1 MNNPL
6 TNGDYLDWCLRQ
18 EVFAERLYEELARRP
33 EVAEADRVLL
43 RQLAAQERDHI
54 TSLQF
59 VQRLLRLAQELE
71 LAFELNAEQRQL
83 LAACERETAGV
94 KPAELSLAQGYALAK
109 RMEERFI
116 EVHCLLE
123 QTTGNKELARL
134 FRQLRTGDQEHF
146 EALLRLLGRAGEPA
160 PAKTGPA

>member
-18 EVFAERLYEELARRP
+18 EVFAEQLYEELARRP
-33 EVAEADRVLL
+33 EVVEADRALL

-71 LAFELNAEQRQL
+71 IAFNLSAEQRQL

-94 KPAELSLAQGYALAK
+94 KPAELSLTQGYALAY
-109 RMEERFI
+109 RMEERFV
-116 EVHCLLE
+116 EVHGLLE
-123 QTTGNKELARL
+123 QTSSNKELARL

-146 EALLRLLGRAGEPA
+146 AALARLRDRHVGSATAEA
-160 PAKTGPA
+160 GPA